1 MSFTQKRER
10 PEAGFYRRLHSL
22 SSVDF
27 REERQN
33 KGHTKHL
40 KVESADS
47 ADSLPEGEF
56 RVRRL
61 VTERTRQVRVK
72 VSKL

>member
-10 PEAGFYRRLHSL
+10 PEAGFYRCLHSL

-27 REERQN
+27 HEERQK

-47 ADSLPEGEF
+47 LPEDVF

-61 VTERTRQVRVK
+61 VKERTRQVRVK
-72 VSKL
+72 VSKR